1 MYPFGNVNCS
11 HLPLHPNFWPVWAID
26 LNINDDTCFPWKL
39 GLEQSDTQLK
49 IWVESYFEFWDCQR
63 LSAGKICTLT
73 FWAALVPVF
82 PVAGP
87 LPLSVF
93 PVSTDDYIG
102 EFNQTFEE
110 DIIPIVTVFGQQSIC
125 EHFPPHL
132 IRSLYQIIKGREIHI
147 LYAIYNNKCFFI
159 YSVYKHI

>member
-1 MYPFGNVNCS
+1 M
-11 HLPLHPNFWPVWAID
+11 
-26 LNINDDTCFPWKL
+26 
-39 GLEQSDTQLK
+39 
-49 IWVESYFEFWDCQR
+49 
-63 LSAGKICTLT
+63 
-73 FWAALVPVF
+73 VPVF

-147 LYAIYNNKCFFI
+147 LYAIYNNKCFYI